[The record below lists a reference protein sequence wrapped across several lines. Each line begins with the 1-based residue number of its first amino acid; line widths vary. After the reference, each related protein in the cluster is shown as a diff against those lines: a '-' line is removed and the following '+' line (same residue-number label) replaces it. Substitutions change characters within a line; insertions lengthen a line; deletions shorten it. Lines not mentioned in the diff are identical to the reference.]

1 MQKAWIEEQVPQ
13 CGYCQPGFIMSAVAL
28 LKANPKPSD
37 KDIDEVLSNICRCGT
52 YSAIRRAVHRAAA
65 LLARRA
71 VKKWTRRM
79 AIIGGVA
86 GGGLLGVGFW
96 FARERDRLGERT
108 LFNVK
113 PNEAGLSGWVKITR
127 DNGVVVA
134 VPRAEMGQGVQ
145 TALAMLVA
153 EEMDA
158 RWNQMRVEDPPE
170 NGVYRNVDILIDG
183 LPFSPEE
190 AGTVVD
196 VAHWMAGKLG
206 GVLGVLATGGSTSVR
221 DAWHPMRVAGAV
233 ARDLLLRA
241 ASRKASVPVGE
252 LVVVDGEVRRKS
264 GGRVATFGELVD
276 HVGDLSS
283 MPAPPLKKPSEFKL
297 IGKPLPRLDIPAKV
311 LGVATFGIDVRRPN
325 LLYAAVLNAPTF
337 GGSATGFKVKGSLP
351 KGVETVIIVPG
362 GIAAIGT
369 SWWRAN
375 KLLEEGVEVQWQP
388 GPEPNLDSATLW
400 RRYEGLMQDGKP
412 ALTRTL
418 GEEKKPAT
426 VRPIEATYRAPY
438 LAHTTMEPMNC
449 TAQVTRQ
456 GDKNGVEVWM
466 PNQSPTLMRLVA
478 GKTADVPQAEVTV
491 RTTFLGGGFGRRAE
505 VDLVRQAVTCAMA
518 MPERPVQVLWSRE
531 QDIRHDYYRPMALA
545 RWRAELDT
553 SGGAPKLVSVAKRQ
567 VAQSPA
573 DQFPARVI
581 GLPSQGKPEGN
592 AVENPPYAFPFY
604 KLEAVVPDGSVPV
617 GFWRSVGHS
626 HTAFFDES
634 FVDELASALK
644 KDPFE
649 FRRELLAGKPRHL
662 KVLETAAKEAGW
674 GQPLPAGSGR
684 GIALRASF
692 GSIVAQVAEVVV
704 ADGKTLQ
711 VKRVTCAID
720 CGPVVNPAI
729 VRAQMESGI
738 IYGLSAALYGEITL
752 ANGAVEQS
760 NFPDYDAVRL
770 ADAPA
775 MTVHLVDT
783 GSSSIGGV
791 GEPGTPPIAP
801 AVANAVFAAT
811 GKRLRNLPLRLG

>member
-1 MQKAWIEEQVPQ
+1 M
-13 CGYCQPGFIMSAVAL
+13 
-28 LKANPKPSD
+28 
-37 KDIDEVLSNICRCGT
+37 
-52 YSAIRRAVHRAAA
+52 
-65 LLARRA
+65 
-71 VKKWTRRM
+71 KKWTRRM

-96 FARERDRLGERT
+96 FARERDRMGDRT

-170 NGVYRNVDILIDG
+170 HGVYRNVEILIDS

-206 GVLGVLATGGSTSVR
+206 GVLGVLATGGSTTVR

-241 ASRKASVPVGE
+241 ASRKASVPVSE
-252 LVVVDGEVRRKS
+252 LVVVDGEVRRK
-264 GGRVATFGELVD
+264 GGARVATFGELVD
-276 HVGDLSS
+276 QVGELSS
-283 MPAPPLKKPSEFKL
+283 MPVPPLKKPSEFKL
-297 IGKPLPRLDIPAKV
+297 IGKPLSRLDIPAKV

-337 GGSATGFKVKGSLP
+337 GGSATGFKVKGDLP

-362 GIAAIGT
+362 GIAAIGA

-375 KLLEEGVEVQWQP
+375 KFLEEGVEVHWQP
-388 GPEPNLDSATLW
+388 GPEPDLDSATLW

-418 GEEKKPAT
+418 GEERKPAT

-449 TAQVTRQ
+449 TARVTRQ

-491 RTTFLGGGFGRRAE
+491 HTTFLGGGFGRRAE

-531 QDIRHDYYRPMALA
+531 QDVRHDYYRPMALA

-553 SGGAPKLVSVAKRQ
+553 SDGAPKLVSVAKRQ

-573 DQFPARVI
+573 DQFPARVV
-581 GLPSQGKPEGN
+581 GLPTQGKPEGN

-649 FRRELLAGKPRHL
+649 FRRELLVGKPRHL

-684 GIALRASF
+684 GIALRPSF
-692 GSIVAQVAEVVV
+692 GSIVAQVAEVTVT
-704 ADGKTLQ
+704 DGKTLQ

-738 IYGLSAALYGEITL
+738 VYGLSAALYGEITL
-752 ANGAVEQS
+752 KGGAVEQS
-760 NFPDYDAVRL
+760 NFPDYDALRL

-783 GSSSIGGV
+783 GSSSVGGV

-801 AVANAVFAAT
+801 AVANAIFAAT
-811 GKRLRNLPLRLG
+811 GKRLRNLPLRL

>member
-1 MQKAWIEEQVPQ
+1 
-13 CGYCQPGFIMSAVAL
+13 
-28 LKANPKPSD
+28 
-37 KDIDEVLSNICRCGT
+37 
-52 YSAIRRAVHRAAA
+52 
-65 LLARRA
+65 
-71 VKKWTRRM
+71 M

-113 PNEAGLSGWVKITR
+113 PNEAGLSGWIKITR

-145 TALAMLVA
+145 TAFAMLVA

-170 NGVYRNVDILIDG
+170 NGVYRNVDILIDA

-190 AGTVVD
+190 EGTVVD
-196 VAHWMAGKLG
+196 IAHWMAGKVG

-241 ASRKASVPVGE
+241 ASRKASVPVAE

-283 MPAPPLKKPSEFKL
+283 MPVPPLKKPSEFKL

-375 KLLEEGVEVQWQP
+375 KLLQQGVEVQWQP
-388 GPEPNLDSATLW
+388 GPEPSLDSATLW
-400 RRYEGLMQDGKP
+400 RRYEGLMQEGKP

-426 VRPIEATYRAPY
+426 VRPVEATYRAPY

-456 GDKNGVEVWM
+456 GDKSGVEVWM

-478 GKTADVPQAEVTV
+478 GKTADVPQAQVTV

-545 RWRAELDT
+545 RWRAEIDT
-553 SGGAPKLVSVAKRQ
+553 SGGTPKLVSVAKRQ

-604 KLEAVVPDGSVPV
+604 KLEAIVPDGSVPV

-674 GQPLPAGSGR
+674 AQPLPVGSGR

-704 ADGKTLQ
+704 ADGNTLQ

-811 GKRLRNLPLRLG
+811 GKRLRSLPLRLG

>member
-1 MQKAWIEEQVPQ
+1 M
-13 CGYCQPGFIMSAVAL
+13 
-28 LKANPKPSD
+28 
-37 KDIDEVLSNICRCGT
+37 R
-52 YSAIRRAVHRAAA
+52 
-65 LLARRA
+65 
-71 VKKWTRRM
+71 KWTRRA
-79 AIIGGVA
+79 AIIGGIV
-86 GGGLLGVGFW
+86 GGGMLGVGFW
-96 FARERDRLGERT
+96 FSRERDRLGSPT

-113 PNEAGLSGWVKITR
+113 PNEAGLNGWVKITR
-127 DNGVVVA
+127 DDRVIVA
-134 VPRAEMGQGVQ
+134 IPRAEMGQGVQ
-145 TALAMLVA
+145 TALAALVA
-153 EEMDA
+153 EELDA
-158 RWNQMRVEDPPE
+158 RWNQVRVEDPPE

-183 LPFSPEE
+183 LPFSPEQQ
-190 AGTVVD
+190 GTIVD
-196 VAHWMAGKLG
+196 VAHWAAGKLG

-233 ARDLLLRA
+233 ARDLLVRA
-241 ASRKASVPVGE
+241 ASRKASIPVNE
-252 LVVVDGEVRRKS
+252 LVVVDGEVRRKD
-264 GGRVATFGELVD
+264 GARVATFGELVD
-276 HVGDLSS
+276 HIEPLSV
-283 MPAPPLKKPSEFKL
+283 MPPPPLKQPSEFKL
-297 IGKPLPRLDIPAKV
+297 IGKSLPRLDVPAKV
-311 LGVATFGIDVRRPN
+311 LATATFGIDVRPPG

-337 GGSATGFKVKGSLP
+337 GGSASGFKLKHGLP

-362 GIAAIGT
+362 GVAAIGK

-375 KLLEEGVEVQWQP
+375 KFLEEGVEVQWQP

-412 ALTRTL
+412 ALVRTL
-418 GEEKKPAT
+418 GEERKPAT
-426 VRPIEATYRAPY
+426 VRPVEATYKAPY
-438 LAHTTMEPMNC
+438 LAHTPMEPMNC
-449 TAQVTRQ
+449 TARVARS
-456 GDKNGVEVWM
+456 GDKTAVEIWM
-466 PNQSPTLMRLVA
+466 PNQSPTLMRLIGA
-478 GKTADVPQAEVTV
+478 KTAGVERADVAVH
-491 RTTFLGGGFGRRAE
+491 TTFLGGGFGRRAE
-505 VDLVRQAVTCAMA
+505 VDLVRQAVTCALA
-518 MPERPVQVLWSRE
+518 VPDRPIQVLWSRE

-553 SGGAPKLVSVAKRQ
+553 SGGTPRLVSVAKRQ

-573 DQFPARVI
+573 HQFPMRL
-581 GLPSQGKPEGN
+581 GLSGQLQPEGN

-604 KLEAVVPDGSVPV
+604 RLEAVVDDGSVPV

-634 FVDELASALK
+634 FVDELAVALK

-649 FRRELLAGKPRHL
+649 LRRELLAKQPRHL
-662 KVLETAAKEAGW
+662 KVLETAAAEAGW

-692 GSIVAQVAEVVV
+692 GSIVAQVAEVAVE
-704 ADGKTLQ
+704 GKTLQ
-711 VKRVTCAID
+711 VRRVTCAID

-738 IYGLSAALYGEITL
+738 VYGLSAALYGEITL
-752 ANGAVEQS
+752 ANGAVEQG

-783 GSSSIGGV
+783 GASQIGGV

-811 GKRLRNLPLRLG
+811 GKRLRDLPLRLA

>member
-1 MQKAWIEEQVPQ
+1 
-13 CGYCQPGFIMSAVAL
+13 
-28 LKANPKPSD
+28 
-37 KDIDEVLSNICRCGT
+37 
-52 YSAIRRAVHRAAA
+52 
-65 LLARRA
+65 
-71 VKKWTRRM
+71 M

-86 GGGLLGVGFW
+86 GGGILGVGFW

-158 RWNQMRVEDPPE
+158 RWNQVRVEDPPE

-241 ASRKASVPVGE
+241 ASRKASVPVSE
-252 LVVVDGEVRRKS
+252 LVVVDGEVRRK
-264 GGRVATFGELVD
+264 GGARVATFGELVD
-276 HVGDLSS
+276 QIGELSS
-283 MPAPPLKKPSEFKL
+283 MPVPPLKQPSEFKL

-311 LGVATFGIDVRRPN
+311 LGVATFGIDVRQPN

-375 KLLEEGVEVQWQP
+375 KLLEEGIEVQWQP
-388 GPEPNLDSATLW
+388 GPEPTLDSAALW
-400 RRYEGLMQDGKP
+400 QRYEGLMQDGKP

-449 TAQVTRQ
+449 TARVTRQ
-456 GDKNGVEVWM
+456 GDKSGVEVWM
-466 PNQSPTLMRLVA
+466 PNQSPTLMRLIA

-553 SGGAPKLVSVAKRQ
+553 SGGAPKLLSVAKRQ

-573 DQFPARVI
+573 DQFAARVI
-581 GLPSQGKPEGN
+581 GLPSQGTPEGN

-634 FVDELASALK
+634 FVDELASARK
-644 KDPFE
+644 KDPGE
-649 FRRELLAGKPRHL
+649 FRRELLAGKPRHR
-662 KVLETAAKEAGW
+662 KVLETVAKEAGW
-674 GQPLPAGSGR
+674 GQPLPAGSAR

-692 GSIVAQVAEVVV
+692 GSIVAQVAEVAVT
-704 ADGKTLQ
+704 DGKTLQ

-770 ADAPA
+770 ADAPT

-801 AVANAVFAAT
+801 AVANAIFAAT
-811 GKRLRNLPLRLG
+811 GKRLRNLPLRL

>member
-1 MQKAWIEEQVPQ
+1 
-13 CGYCQPGFIMSAVAL
+13 
-28 LKANPKPSD
+28 
-37 KDIDEVLSNICRCGT
+37 
-52 YSAIRRAVHRAAA
+52 
-65 LLARRA
+65 
-71 VKKWTRRM
+71 M
-79 AIIGGVA
+79 AIIGGIA

-145 TALAMLVA
+145 TAFAMLVA

-170 NGVYRNVDILIDG
+170 HGVYRNVDILIDG

-190 AGTVVD
+190 EGTVVD
-196 VAHWMAGKLG
+196 IAHWMAGKLG

-241 ASRKASVPVGE
+241 ASRKASVPVAE

-283 MPAPPLKKPSEFKL
+283 MPAPALKKPSEFKL

-337 GGSATGFKVKGSLP
+337 GGAATGFKVKGSLP
-351 KGVETVIIVPG
+351 KGVETVIVVPG

-375 KLLEEGVEVQWQP
+375 KLLQEGVEVQWQP
-388 GPEPNLDSATLW
+388 GPEPDLDSATLW

-426 VRPIEATYRAPY
+426 ARPIEATYRAPY

-456 GDKNGVEVWM
+456 GDKNGVDVWM

-478 GKTADVPQAEVTV
+478 GKTADVPQAQVTV

-553 SGGAPKLVSVAKRQ
+553 SGGAPKLASVAKRQ

-649 FRRELLAGKPRHL
+649 FRRELLAKQPRHL

-704 ADGKTLQ
+704 ADGNTLQ

-811 GKRLRNLPLRLG
+811 GKRLRSLPLRL

>member
-1 MQKAWIEEQVPQ
+1 
-13 CGYCQPGFIMSAVAL
+13 
-28 LKANPKPSD
+28 
-37 KDIDEVLSNICRCGT
+37 
-52 YSAIRRAVHRAAA
+52 
-65 LLARRA
+65 
-71 VKKWTRRM
+71 M
-79 AIIGGVA
+79 AIIGGIA

-96 FARERDRLGERT
+96 FARERDRLGDRT
-108 LFNVK
+108 LLNIR

-127 DNGVVVA
+127 DNNVVVA

-158 RWNQMRVEDPPE
+158 RWNQVRVEDPPE
-170 NGVYRNVDILIDG
+170 NGIYRNVDILIDT

-190 AGTVVD
+190 QGTVVD
-196 VAHWMAGKLG
+196 VARWMAGKLG
-206 GVLGVLATGGSTSVR
+206 GALGVLATGGSTSVR

-241 ASRKASVPVGE
+241 ASRQASVPVGD

-337 GGSATGFKVKGSLP
+337 GGSATGLKVKGSLP

-362 GIAAIGT
+362 GVAAIGA

-375 KLLEEGVEVQWQP
+375 KLLQKGVEVQWQP

-400 RRYEGLMQDGKP
+400 RRYEGLLQDGKP
-412 ALTRTL
+412 ALVRTL

-449 TAQVTRQ
+449 TAQVLRD
-456 GDKNGVEVWM
+456 GDKAKVEVWM
-466 PNQSPTLMRLVA
+466 PNQAPTLVRLIAAEV
-478 GKTADVPQAEVTV
+478 ADVPQAAVSV
-491 RTTFLGGGFGRRAE
+491 HTTFLGGGFGRRAE
-505 VDLVRQAVTCAMA
+505 VDLVRQAVTCALA
-518 MPERPVQVLWSRE
+518 VPDKPVQVLWSRE
-531 QDIRHDYYRPMALA
+531 EDVRHDYYRPMALA
-545 RWRAELDT
+545 RWRAELDM
-553 SGGAPKLVSVAKRQ
+553 SGSTPRLAAVAKRQ

-604 KLEAVVPDGSVPV
+604 RLEAVVADGSVPV

-634 FVDELASALK
+634 FVDEMAAALK

-649 FRRELLAGKPRHL
+649 FRRELLAKKPRHL
-662 KVLETAAKEAGW
+662 KVLETVAKEAGW

-684 GIALRASF
+684 GMALRASF
-692 GSIVAQVAEVVV
+692 GSIVAQVAEVAVP
-704 ADGKTLQ
+704 DGKTLQ
-711 VKRVTCAID
+711 VERVTCAID

-729 VRAQMESGI
+729 VRMQMESGI
-738 IYGLSAALYGEITL
+738 IYGLSAALHGEITL

-770 ADAPA
+770 ADAPTMA
-775 MTVHLVDT
+775 VHLVDT
-783 GSSSIGGV
+783 GSSLVGGV

-801 AVANAVFAAT
+801 AVANAIFAAT
-811 GKRLRNLPLRLG
+811 GRRLRDLPLRL

>member
-1 MQKAWIEEQVPQ
+1 
-13 CGYCQPGFIMSAVAL
+13 
-28 LKANPKPSD
+28 
-37 KDIDEVLSNICRCGT
+37 
-52 YSAIRRAVHRAAA
+52 
-65 LLARRA
+65 
-71 VKKWTRRM
+71 M
-79 AIIGGVA
+79 AIIGGIA

-96 FARERDRLGERT
+96 FARERDRLGDRT
-108 LFNVK
+108 LLNVK

-127 DNGVVVA
+127 DNNVIVA
-134 VPRAEMGQGVQ
+134 IPRAEMGQGVQ

-158 RWNQMRVEDPPE
+158 RWSQVRVEDPPE
-170 NGVYRNVDILIDG
+170 HGVYRNVDILIDG

-190 AGTVVD
+190 QGTVVD
-196 VAHWMAGKLG
+196 IAHWMAGKLG

-241 ASRKASVPVGE
+241 ASRKASVPVSE
-252 LVVVDGEVRRKS
+252 LVVVDGEVRRK
-264 GGRVATFGELVD
+264 GGPRVATFGELVD
-276 HVGDLSS
+276 QVGDLSS

-311 LGVATFGIDVRRPN
+311 LGVATFGIDVRRPD

-337 GGSATGFKVKGSLP
+337 GGSAAGFKVKGSLP

-362 GIAAIGT
+362 GIAAIGS
-369 SWWRAN
+369 SWWRAD
-375 KLLEEGVEVQWQP
+375 KLLQEGVEVRWQP

-400 RRYEGLMQDGKP
+400 RRYEKLMQDGEP

-449 TAQVTRQ
+449 TAQVTRR
-456 GDKNGVEVWM
+456 GDRNGVEVWM
-466 PNQSPTLMRLVA
+466 PNQSPTLMKLIA
-478 GKTADVPQAEVTV
+478 GKTADVPQAEVIV
-491 RTTFLGGGFGRRAE
+491 HTTFLGGGFGRRAE

-518 MPERPVQVLWSRE
+518 TPERPVQVLWSRE
-531 QDIRHDYYRPMALA
+531 QDVRHDYYRPMALA
-545 RWRAELDT
+545 RWRAELDM

-567 VAQSPA
+567 VAQSPT

-592 AVENPPYAFPFY
+592 AVENPPYAFPYY

-634 FVDELASALK
+634 FVDELAAALK
-644 KDPFE
+644 KDPIE

-692 GSIVAQVAEVVV
+692 GSIVAQVAEVAVT
-704 ADGKTLQ
+704 DGKTLQ
-711 VKRVTCAID
+711 VKRVTCAVD

-783 GSSSIGGV
+783 GSSTIGGV

-801 AVANAVFAAT
+801 AVANAIFAAT
-811 GKRLRNLPLRLG
+811 GKRLRTLPLRL